1 MANKAISELPQASN
15 VNNQDLFVLEQ
26 SGIAKKLTAET
37 FITEQ
42 GIIDALAEA
51 LDGHGG
57 IASVTL
63 SSISGRTRTYL
74 ITFTD
79 GTTTTFQVLDGT
91 TIQSIAKTS
100 TAGLVDTYT
109 VTMSDGTT
117 SFFTVTNGAS
127 ITSVEKTST
136 SGLVDTYTITLNN
149 GTTQTFTVT
158 NGERGPV
165 GPAGDYAGIV
175 GRDSLNEAAM
185 DDEFLVYDTSDEFEK
200 KISLAGL
207 ETSLVNKASV
217 RTITNGE
224 NLNNITTPGFY
235 YVTSGV
241 SNRPSSLF
249 NDPYGIVVVGQNAS
263 ESYKVQ
269 TFFAARPGYE
279 GIAQRLYS
287 SSTWGNWYRIGDVHT
302 GSNLAWVENSTTASR
317 AYSVGDYVTI
327 NGVLCKI
334 TAAVANGG
342 TLTSGT
348 NYTAVG
354 GGGGLNDFGKSYSA
368 TTKTGALWAYAAVS
382 GVTVTVS
389 NIHTSISGNIACVG
403 MSLTNPSGIGAYTDF
418 LTGFPKPSENTLGFS
433 VATLYDQTDNQML
446 GYGLLYQSGDYGILK
461 TLPAIPDGHKIR
473 ISATYSIK

>member
-1 MANKAISELPQASN
+1 MANKAISELPQALN

-42 GIIDALAEA
+42 GIIDALAAA

-57 IASVTL
+57 IQSVTL

-100 TAGLVDTYT
+100 TSGLADTYT

-127 ITSVEKTST
+127 IISVEKTST

-158 NGERGPV
+158 NGARGPE

-175 GRDSLNEAAM
+175 GRDSLTEPARN
-185 DDEFLVYDTSDEFEK
+185 DELLIYDVSDELEK
-200 KISLAGL
+200 KITVAGL
-207 ETSLVNKASV
+207 EAGLTGKASV
-217 RTITNGE
+217 KTLGSGY
-224 NLNNITTPGFY
+224 NLDDIKTPGIY
-235 YVTSGV
+235 YVQSNASGK
-241 SNRPSSLF
+241 PTLFDSS
-249 NDPYGIVVVGQNAS
+249 PYGVMLVDVNAQGNYVVQV
-263 ESYKVQ
+263 
-269 TFFAARPGYE
+269 FFAARTGGNE
-279 GIAQRLYS
+279 GIAIRAYHSSQWHSWVRL
-287 SSTWGNWYRIGDVHT
+287 GDVHT
-302 GSNLAWVENSTTASR
+302 DSNLAWVENSSTASR

-334 TAAVANGG
+334 TASVASGG
-342 TLTSGT
+342 TLTKNT
-348 NYTAVG
+348 NYTTVT
-354 GGGGLNDFGKSYSA
+354 GGLANDLLA
-368 TTKTGALWAYAAVS
+368 TI
-382 GVTVTVS
+382 
-389 NIHTSISGNIACVG
+389 N
-403 MSLTNPSGIGAYTDF
+403 SL
-418 LTGFPKPSENTLGFS
+418 
-433 VATLYDQTDNQML
+433 
-446 GYGLLYQSGDYGILK
+446 
-461 TLPAIPDGHKIR
+461 
-473 ISATYSIK
+473 